1 MNGIPEFF
9 GSGPNSI
16 PISPDEI
23 QFVSLI
29 GFILVGLIYSC
40 GSSNLT
46 RERVLR
52 IMLESRAGHPQL
64 LKAVSFVA
72 DALKKDPAQT
82 YKRWLID
89 RSEFKDIRKRF
100 KAMQSE

>member
-16 PISPDEI
+16 PIGADEI

-29 GFILVGLIYSC
+29 GFVLVGLIHSC

-46 RERVLR
+46 REKVLR
-52 IMLESRAGHPQL
+52 IMLESALGHPQL

-72 DALKKDPAQT
+72 DALRKDPAHT

-89 RSEFKDIRKRF
+89 RSEFSDLNKRF
-100 KAMQSE
+100 KSMQPE